1 MDNLLPVIP
10 APIDTKAFEDDDPF
24 ELRGVVFPADEATSR
39 AMALC
44 FVEEYALLG
53 FPREAIARLFESP
66 AFHGTRALAQQH
78 GRAFVEQLLDTV
90 FGPEG
95 TPHAEGT

>member
-1 MDNLLPVIP
+1 MDELLPVIGP
-10 APIDTKAFEDDDPF
+10 PLEAKTFEQDDPF
-24 ELRGVVFPADEATSR
+24 ELHGIVFPADEATSR
-39 AMALC
+39 EMARC

-78 GRAFVEQLLDTV
+78 GRAFIEQLLDAV

-95 TPHAEGT
+95 TRDAEGI